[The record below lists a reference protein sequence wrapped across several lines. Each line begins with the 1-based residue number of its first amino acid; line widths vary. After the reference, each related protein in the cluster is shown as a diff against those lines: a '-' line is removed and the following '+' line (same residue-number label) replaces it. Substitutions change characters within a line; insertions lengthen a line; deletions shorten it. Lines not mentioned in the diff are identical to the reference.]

1 MKVLLIIALFLG
13 SLKFTAAQSYY
24 GYQARPATSQVDYAR
39 IGRDMSNSIMSAAQQ
54 RQAKLE
60 AAGWSS
66 EWEYRN
72 HVKSLKYE
80 AKRRKNEQ
88 KKQKKQMKLKSK
100 FYSGNKKI
108 KTRTDGSGKVIY
120 YKD

>member
-1 MKVLLIIALFLG
+1 MKALLIIALFFG
-13 SLKFTAAQSYY
+13 SLKFTSAQSYY
-24 GYQARPATSQVDYAR
+24 GYQARPATSQVDYGK

-54 RQAKLE
+54 RQARLE

-80 AKRRKNEQ
+80 AKMRKQERKIQ
-88 KKQKKQMKLKSK
+88 QRQLKLKSEFHK
-100 FYSGNKKI
+100 GNKNI
-108 KTRTDGSGKVIY
+108 KTRKDGEGKTIY
-120 YKD
+120 FKD